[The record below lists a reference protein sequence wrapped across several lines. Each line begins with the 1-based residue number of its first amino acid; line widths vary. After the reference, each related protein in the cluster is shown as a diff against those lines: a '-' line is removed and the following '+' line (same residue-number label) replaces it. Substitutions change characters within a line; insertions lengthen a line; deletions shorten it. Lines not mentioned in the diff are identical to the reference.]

1 MPSHE
6 GEAYLKDKNAKHLTS
21 EEFKEKFDA
30 TERAKEVRR
39 EINEPVPA
47 EKGEPLVEISS
58 NHFQN
63 PTFRSMRLLAARE
76 MLLWWRD
83 KYQIKARIA
92 QGSCSEN
99 VSLLRLTT
107 ACNVICSLAHVSIL
121 LLYRFNHGNHLRY
134 SLLAVSS

>member
-1 MPSHE
+1 LPSHE

-39 EINEPVPA
+39 EINEPVPE
-47 EKGEPLVEISS
+47 EKGKPVVEISS
-58 NHFQN
+58 KHFAN

-92 QGSCSEN
+92 QGSCSGN
-99 VSLLRLTT
+99 VSLLRRTT
-107 ACNVICSLAHVSIL
+107 SCIIVFSLGS
-121 LLYRFNHGNHLRY
+121 RFL
-134 SLLAVSS
+134 SVTLQI